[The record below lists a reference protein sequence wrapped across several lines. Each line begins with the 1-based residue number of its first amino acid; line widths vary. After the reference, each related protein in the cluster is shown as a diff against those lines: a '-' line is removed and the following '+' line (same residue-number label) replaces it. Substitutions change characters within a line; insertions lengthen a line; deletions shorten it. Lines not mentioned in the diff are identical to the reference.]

1 MSKFT
6 PGPWKVDSNGLVTGG
21 PYTSICE
28 TYKLKWALS
37 QAKAG
42 KEDNSKVADW
52 CGENYEI
59 DNANGRLI
67 AAAPDLY
74 DTLQAVR
81 AWLQG
86 DYDHPALM
94 AKDELPIGKESTIIE
109 WINEVLAT
117 TEERDVQL

>member
-1 MSKFT
+1 MSEFT

-42 KEDNSKVADW
+42 KEGNFKVADW

-67 AAAPDLY
+67 AAAPDLLEALQ
-74 DTLQAVR
+74 TLLEDLEVNGEI
-81 AWLQG
+81 LQT
-86 DYDHPALM
+86 DSRRIAL
-94 AKDELPIGKESTIIE
+94 
-109 WINEVLAT
+109 INEAITKAVLY
-117 TEERDVQL
+117 